1 MGEAAGRAWPAGCGA
16 RILASM
22 SYESPFRGL
31 TVLDVSQGIAG
42 PYCAMLL
49 AQQGADVV
57 KLEPPEGD
65 WARGLGTKWGDI
77 TAVSLSANR
86 GKRSL
91 ALDLRK
97 PEGAAI
103 ARRLAASADVF
114 IESSRPGVAKRLGLG
129 WDALKAEN
137 PRLIYLSVSGFG
149 QQGPHAA
156 RPLTD
161 TVAQAFSGIMA
172 INPGN
177 DGVPH
182 KIGVYIVDL
191 VTALYG
197 FQAVS
202 AALYARRDA
211 QEGRYLDVSLIQA
224 AAALQ
229 AGKIAEHALEGG
241 APRLLNAP
249 AGSYRTKD
257 GWIAVTL
264 VREEQFVRMCEAL
277 GRPELPRDARYA
289 DFAKRAD
296 NVRALVETLQ
306 ETLLGRTTAE
316 WLAALH
322 AKDVLCN
329 AIYDYGD
336 WLADEHVQAV
346 GAAPVVEQPGVGAVP
361 TPLIPGVAA
370 LQPGELRALSP
381 AVGQHTAEVLAALGY
396 GEKDLAALEQSGVV
410 KRGAAA

>member
-1 MGEAAGRAWPAGCGA
+1 
-16 RILASM
+16 M
-22 SYESPFRGL
+22 SYDRPFQGL
-31 TVLDVSQGIAG
+31 TVLDASQGIAG

-49 AQQGADVV
+49 AQQGADVI

-65 WARGLGTKWGDI
+65 WGRGLGTKWGDL

-97 PEGAAI
+97 PEGAAV
-103 ARRLAASADVF
+103 ARRLAARADVF
-114 IESSRPGVAKRLGLG
+114 MESSRPGVAKRLGLG
-129 WDALKAEN
+129 WETLRADN
-137 PRLIYLSVSGFG
+137 PRLIYVSVSGFG

-161 TVAQAFSGIMA
+161 TVAQAFSGVMS

-182 KIGVYIVDL
+182 KIGIYIVDL

-202 AALYARRDA
+202 SALYARRDERA
-211 QEGRYLDVSLIQA
+211 GRFPDVSLIQA

-229 AGKIAEHALEGG
+229 AGKIAEHVLEGG
-241 APRLLNAP
+241 KPRLINAP

-257 GWIAVTL
+257 GWIAITL

-277 GRPELPRDARYA
+277 GRPELPKDPRYL

-296 NVRALVETLQ
+296 NVRPLIETLQ
-306 ETLLGRTTAE
+306 QTLLSRPTAE

-336 WLADEHVQAV
+336 WLADAHVQAV
-346 GAAPVVEQPGVGAVP
+346 GAAPIVEQPGVGPVP

-370 LQPGELRALSP
+370 LEAGDLRALSP
-381 AVGQHTAEVLAALGY
+381 TVGQHTAEVLATLGY
-396 GEKDLAALEQSGVV
+396 GEKDLAALERAGVI
-410 KRGAAA
+410 KRGAPA

>member
-1 MGEAAGRAWPAGCGA
+1 
-16 RILASM
+16 M
-22 SYESPFRGL
+22 SYERPFEGL
-31 TVLDVSQGIAG
+31 TVLDASQGIAG

-49 AQQGADVV
+49 AQQGAEVI

-65 WARGLGTKWGDI
+65 WARGLGTKWGPAADI

-103 ARRLAASADVF
+103 ARRLAAKADVF
-114 IESSRPGVAKRLGLG
+114 IESSRPGVARRLGLG
-129 WDALKAEN
+129 WEALSAEN
-137 PRLIYLSVSGFG
+137 PRLIYVSVSGFG

-161 TVAQAFSGIMA
+161 TVAQAFSGVMSV
-172 INPGN
+172 NPGN

-182 KIGVYIVDL
+182 KIGIYIVDL

-211 QEGRYLDVSLIQA
+211 REGRFLDVSLIQA

-229 AGKIAEHALEGG
+229 AGKIAEHVLEGG
-241 APRLLNAP
+241 KPRLLNAP

-257 GWIAVTL
+257 GWIAITL
-264 VREEQFVRMCEAL
+264 VREEQFVRLCEAL
-277 GRPELPRDARYA
+277 GRPELPQDPRYA
-289 DFAKRAD
+289 DFSHRAD
-296 NVRALVETLQ
+296 NIRPLVETLQ
-306 ETLLGRTTAE
+306 QTLLGRSTAE
-316 WLAALH
+316 WLAALQ

-329 AIYDYGD
+329 AIHDYGD

-346 GAAPVVEQPGVGAVP
+346 GAAPIVEQPGVGPVP

-370 LQPGELRALSP
+370 LEPGELRALSP
-381 AVGQHTAEVLAALGY
+381 TVGQHTAEVLATLGY
-396 GEKDLAALEQSGVV
+396 GEKDLVALEQSGAIR
-410 KRGAAA
+410 RGAAA